1 MFKDFKKD
9 IISTLHDK
17 VLVRIEEKK
26 QSMSENLFSE
36 EFKVGQQVM
45 VSDGSGQRI
54 GLAKILSIK
63 GNKVSVNRGGKK
75 PLSVDMDQLSK
86 VTSGKP
92 EVKEELEL
100 DESEISKQAKEVEKL
115 STKYGNEH
123 HTTNAA
129 RKKLHDLQ
137 KNKSDN
143 KKMSLA
149 GHVWKKELT
158 QKEEIELDEL
168 KDTTLKNYIYKAGLG
183 IVRGKKNAFKTSD
196 TPEKRKKRRAG
207 MNVACKKLYTGD
219 CQTEETEINEIKI
232 GSKDSLSFQDQV
244 AQNSI
249 VRSGKGY
256 KMSPELYD
264 AIHKKYTKTGQY
276 SIDNKETAL
285 KNGYVSVYKGAF
297 SYSIRPFGEYLS
309 VRQSDGRNNTKT
321 DYFLIKEDYSLEL
334 VEGALEKASLKG
346 FIDGKA
352 GKPHDEKELSGKNPR
367 AYKRGHKLGLSQ
379 KGINK
384 TNKISK

>member
-9 IISTLHDK
+9 ILSSIHDK
-17 VLVRIEEKK
+17 VLVRIEERKQEISSTLFDEETKKEWASRMDKLDANKNKK
-26 QSMSENLFSE
+26 QEKVFTDKIASVFSRPYVFIHRSTTHKASKSE
-36 EFKVGQQVM
+36 
-45 VSDGSGQRI
+45 
-54 GLAKILSIK
+54 A
-63 GNKVSVNRGGKK
+63 
-75 PLSVDMDQLSK
+75 
-86 VTSGKP
+86 
-92 EVKEELEL
+92 EL
-100 DESEISKQAKEVEKL
+100 DKSEISKQAKEVEKL

-158 QKEEIELDEL
+158 QNEEVELDEL

-232 GSKDSLSFQDQV
+232 GSKDSLSFPDQV

-249 VRSGKGY
+249 ERSGKGY
-256 KMSPELYD
+256 KMTPELYD

-285 KNGYVSVYKGAF
+285 KNGYVSVYKGRY
-297 SYSIRPFGEYLS
+297 SYSIRPFGKYLS
-309 VRQSDGRNNTKT
+309 VRQSDDRNNIKT

-334 VEGALEKASLKG
+334 VESASESARLQG

-352 GKPHDEKELSGKNPR
+352 GKPHSEKASGKFSNS
-367 AYKRGHKLGLSQ
+367 YKAGHK
-379 KGINK
+379 KGCLVKGVNK
-384 TNKISK
+384 TDKIEKT